1 MNEDRLK
8 VKNEPIVRDMQSGAL
23 VFTNHSEIEEYNR
36 KRQKA
41 KLKEESYKTEIN
53 NLKTEIAEIK
63 VLLSQLIA
71 DNREKV
77 K

>member
-1 MNEDRLK
+1 MSDGRLK
-8 VKNEPIVRDMQSGAL
+8 VKNEPIVRDTQSGAL
-23 VFTNHSEIEEYNR
+23 VFTNRAEIEEYNR
-36 KRQKA
+36 KKQKN

-53 NLKTEIAEIK
+53 TLKTEIAEIK

-71 DNREKV
+71 DNREKG

>member
-1 MNEDRLK
+1 MSDGRLK
-8 VKNEPIVRDMQSGAL
+8 VKNEPIVRDTQSGAL
-23 VFTNHSEIEEYNR
+23 VFTNRTEIEEYNR
-36 KRQKA
+36 KKQKN

-71 DNREKV
+71 DKHEKD

>member
-1 MNEDRLK
+1 MSDGRLK
-8 VKNEPIVRDMQSGAL
+8 VKNEPIVRDTQSGAL
-23 VFTNHSEIEEYNR
+23 VFTNRAEIEEYNR
-36 KRQKA
+36 KKQNN

-71 DNREKV
+71 DKHEKD